1 MILGVVYDSW
11 KEVPDAK
18 KEDIWNTSL
27 QKFIMQPYHRDN
39 ALKQV
44 EDQWKT
50 WKKNIR
56 GKYFGTA
63 R

>member
-11 KEVPDAK
+11 KEVLDAK

-50 WKKNIR
+50 
-56 GKYFGTA
+56 
-63 R
+63 